1 MRRGRRLKSDGALP
15 VISQSH
21 EEEDDDDDD
30 EGSRTPQNPRMSVRA
45 VEEHEE
51 TAGLLARIDEINE
64 EKEKLTEQLK
74 QQQVSNITD
83 DFADE
88 KSTTKILAAGA
99 LHGSRPS
106 QGQSRRGL
114 SARDRQ
120 QLLELVNRRKSAGAG
135 AGAKWRQGEARRQI
149 LLGEVR
155 RRGELSASSATTA
168 GGASVLPS
176 AGGSSESTAPPSIR
190 RVRSE
195 NGAAPG
201 GATQAGGGA
210 AQAQAAAAE
219 CVTRLPRGG
228 IHVNTVHGAVQ
239 FGIPPETIKDSI
251 TRFGSPPQFYVVPQ
265 ERFNLTTGSHSTL
278 EVPPWQRPSSA
289 PAPPRGAP
297 SGSGQLGTPRERPAH
312 WAPSDCLG
320 CSSEPPL
327 QSPMSPPCGRPN
339 PNPNPNP

>member
-21 EEEDDDDDD
+21 EEDDDEDDD

-45 VEEHEE
+45 VEEREE

-210 AQAQAAAAE
+210 AQAQAAAE

-265 ERFNLTTGSHSTL
+265 ERFNLTTGTL
-278 EVPPWQRPSSA
+278 QHARSA
-289 PAPPRGAP
+289 PLAAP
-297 SGSGQLGTPRERPAH
+297 QLGSCASSGRAWRLWAARHSQGEAQSLEAQPLPRELERA
-312 WAPSDCLG
+312 AFKVADFTVF
-320 CSSEPPL
+320 
-327 QSPMSPPCGRPN
+327 
-339 PNPNPNP
+339 